1 MSALILVWLL
11 SSSPSAVLVAGQ
23 NLLCMCC
30 SHLGKYGYSW
40 LPQMRRALCLSKVLE
55 ASSGANYHGWIHIPS
70 GSHLPAMHPNIEN
83 FNGPLPVSFSQ
94 QWICAH
100 WHFRIVSMLSYG
112 VWVYRSHCLT
122 HKLLF
127 AKYVKRPLWKGVFNI
142 KFIPI
147 FSVNNLFHLTF

>member
-1 MSALILVWLL
+1 MFIWGNNRAPFLEYMSALILVWLL

-23 NLLCMCC
+23 NLLCRCC

-55 ASSGANYHGWIHIPS
+55 ASSGANYNGWIHI
-70 GSHLPAMHPNIEN
+70 PAMHPNIEN
-83 FNGPLPVSFSQ
+83 FNGPLPVYFSH

-127 AKYVKRPLWKGVFNI
+127 AKYAKCPLWKKGD
-142 KFIPI
+142 
-147 FSVNNLFHLTF
+147 